1 MLTNLARSTALSLI
15 IPAYNEE
22 RRIAPTLARVT
33 EYLEARR
40 ESYEV
45 IVVDDGSHDRTC
57 EVVREVAATNP
68 HVQLLALPQ
77 NAGKGAAV
85 RAGVL
90 ASRGVS
96 VLFSDADLSTPIE
109 EIERLEARLRDG
121 ADVAIGSRASAGD
134 VEREQ
139 RLFRRIQGR
148 AFHLAMRA
156 LGLRVAGKIKDTQ
169 CGFKLFRG
177 PVARVLFRELKLAGF
192 AFDVELLELALD
204 RFDVAEVPVAWQ
216 HADGSKVRPGIDAM
230 KMLADVVRIRW
241 SWLRH
246 GRPVLALA
254 PGKPQ

>member
-1 MLTNLARSTALSLI
+1 MTTNHASSPALSLI
-15 IPAYNEE
+15 IPAFNEE

-33 EYLEARR
+33 EYLDARGAP
-40 ESYEV
+40 YEV
-45 IVVDDGSHDRTC
+45 IVVDDGSRDHTRD
-57 EVVREVAATNP
+57 VVGGFASVNRRVR
-68 HVQLLALPQ
+68 LLALER
-77 NAGKGAAV
+77 NSGKGAAV

-90 ASRGVS
+90 ASRGQL

-109 EIERLEARLRDG
+109 ELERLEARLHDG
-121 ADVAIGSRASAGD
+121 ADIAVGSRATDGD

-139 RLFRRIQGR
+139 KLFRRIQGR
-148 AFHLAMRA
+148 AFHLIVRA
-156 LGLRVAGKIKDTQ
+156 LGLRAAAKIRDTQ

-177 PVARVLFRELKLAGF
+177 PLARVLFRELKLNGF
-192 AFDVELLELALD
+192 AFDVELLELACE

-246 GRPVLALA
+246 GRPTLALA
-254 PGKPQ
+254 PGNPQ